1 MTVGIEKLLK
11 MAEQISA
18 NLAYTDDHT
27 VTAASVADHLNK
39 FWDPRMR
46 AALRDYAADHNAAL
60 SKTLQLAVNQLN

>member
-46 AALRDYAADHNAAL
+46 AALRD
-60 SKTLQLAVNQLN
+60 